1 MPGKLVLER
10 FLPYRVSVAS
20 NVVSDVIAGAYRSL
34 FGLSIPE
41 WRLVAVLA
49 ERGHATQFALGAAT
63 RMDKVTV
70 SRAAAALTARALIAR
85 ASNPEDKRSHH
96 LSLTKSGR
104 TLYAQVAPKALE
116 LEERL
121 LAGFS
126 AGEIETLEKML
137 IRLEEAADR
146 MAG

>member
-1 MPGKLVLER
+1 MPGPLVLDK
-10 FLPYRVSVAS
+10 FLPYRLSITT
-20 NVVSDVIAGAYRSL
+20 NLVSDVIAGAYRSL

-49 ERGHATQFALGAAT
+49 ERSQATQLELGAAT

-70 SRAAAALTARALIAR
+70 SRASAALTSRALVERTANKDDR
-85 ASNPEDKRSHH
+85 RSHR

-104 TLYAQVAPKALE
+104 ALYGQVAPKAIE

-126 AGEIETLEKML
+126 PKEVENLQAML
-137 IRLEEAADR
+137 MRLESAAHR
-146 MAG
+146 MAE